1 MCPFLTQAMST
12 MDCITILIIMIS
24 VLMILVSEW
33 HKKPWIEYVFKPIAS
48 FGFVWLAMG
57 ENLLN
62 EQKLVQNDFEYNLL
76 LALILSVVGDLFL
89 LSKKD
94 KIFTLGLFSFLVAHL
109 FYFIAVYN
117 GVSAL
122 DHLALYQNLKINLQL
137 TMLVVYPLCLSV
149 LYFILPYIPKDLK
162 IPSLLYVCVIALMFS
177 SCVAYSLTI
186 HQNQHMLLIG
196 SFLFVVSDWFV
207 AQERYR
213 NGGFW
218 SRFFGLPLYYIAQI
232 VFALHFQYIP
242 H

>member
-1 MCPFLTQAMST
+1 MFPFLTQAMSM
-12 MDCITILIIMIS
+12 MDGITILIIMIS
-24 VLMILVSEW
+24 ILMILVSEW

-76 LALILSVVGDLFL
+76 SALILSVVGDLFL
-89 LSKKD
+89 LNQKD
-94 KIFTLGLFSFLVAHL
+94 KVFTLGLFSFLVAHL

-122 DHLALYQNLKINLQL
+122 DNLALYQELKMNLQL
-137 TMLVVYPLCLSV
+137 TMLIIYPICLSV
-149 LYFILPYIPKDLK
+149 LYFILPDIPKDLK